1 MVGEISHR
9 VNVLVKSFP
18 AGPGIADQ
26 ESVSR
31 RSVQRKRQSE
41 KYPAEKPSYNEEPSY
56 NPFDEKKWNR
66 KSVCMNFKRKNR
78 NRKQASHQFVCLV
91 SLCHYCLFKA
101 LSNIR
106 KTSSFLKKRI
116 LLTLLINFNILLK
129 LSCH

>member
-56 NPFDEKKWNR
+56 NPFDEKK
-66 KSVCMNFKRKNR
+66 
-78 NRKQASHQFVCLV
+78 
-91 SLCHYCLFKA
+91 
-101 LSNIR
+101 
-106 KTSSFLKKRI
+106 
-116 LLTLLINFNILLK
+116 
-129 LSCH
+129 